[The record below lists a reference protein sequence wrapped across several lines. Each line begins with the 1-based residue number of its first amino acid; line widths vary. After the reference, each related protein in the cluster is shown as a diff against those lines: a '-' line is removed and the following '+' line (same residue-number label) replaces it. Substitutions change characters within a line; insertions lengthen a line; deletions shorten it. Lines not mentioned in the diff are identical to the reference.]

1 MYKQNNREIQP
12 VSPPIAKQRVNGSV
26 MNLPNLLTIIRVA
39 LIPFFIFFFSRPSV
53 QSTTIAAVIFL
64 VASLTDLLDGYLA
77 RRRSEVTQFGKF
89 LDPVADK
96 LLIVSALILL
106 VANGRVP
113 AWIAIVIIGREF
125 AVTAFRAIAASEGV
139 IIAAEGTGKYKMFLQ
154 IVAIIFLIT
163 DLPSPAFHQIGLFL
177 LLISMALAIYSAV
190 QYFVKFGRSVNL
202 MKVK

>member
-1 MYKQNNREIQP
+1 MVRQNNSEIHP
-12 VSPPIAKQRVNGSV
+12 ATPPIVKNQIHGSV
-26 MNLPNLLTIIRVA
+26 MNLPNFLTIIRVV
-39 LIPFFIFFFSRPSV
+39 LIPFFIFFFSIASRGSAM
-53 QSTTIAAVIFL
+53 IAAVIFL

-77 RRRSEVTQFGKF
+77 RRRKEVTQFGKF

-113 AWIAIVIIGREF
+113 AWIAIIIIGREF
-125 AVTAFRAIAASEGV
+125 AVTAFRAIASSEGV

-154 IVAIIFLIT
+154 TVAMIFLIP
-163 DLPSPAFHQIGLFL
+163 DFSSPTFHRIGLSFL
-177 LLISMALAIYSAV
+177 LVATALAIYSAV
-190 QYFVKFGRSVNL
+190 QYFIKFGRQVNL

>member
-1 MYKQNNREIQP
+1 MARQNNSDIHP
-12 VSPPIAKQRVNGSV
+12 ASTPIAKQHINGSV
-26 MNLPNLLTIIRVA
+26 MNLPNILTMIRVV
-39 LIPFFIFFFSRPSV
+39 LIPFFIFFFSRPST
-53 QSTTIAAVIFL
+53 SSAIIAAVIFL
-64 VASLTDLLDGYLA
+64 VASLTDLLDGYFA
-77 RRRSEVTQFGKF
+77 RRRKEVTQFGKF

-125 AVTAFRAIAASEGV
+125 AVTAFRAIASSEGV

-154 IVAIIFLIT
+154 TVAIIFLIT
-163 DLPSPAFHQIGLFL
+163 DLPAFYFHEIGLFL
-177 LLISMALAIYSAV
+177 LLIATALAIYSAG
-190 QYFVKFGRSVNL
+190 QYFIKFGRQVNL

>member
-1 MYKQNNREIQP
+1 MVQNKSDIHPASAPIPKQH
-12 VSPPIAKQRVNGSV
+12 VNGSV
-26 MNLPNLLTIIRVA
+26 MNLPNILTMIRVV
-39 LIPFFIFFFSRPSV
+39 LIPFFIFFFSRPST
-53 QSTTIAAVIFL
+53 SSAIIAAVIFL

-77 RRRSEVTQFGKF
+77 RRRKEVTQFGKF

-96 LLIVSALILL
+96 LLIVAALILL

-125 AVTAFRAIAASEGV
+125 AVTAFRAIASSEGV

-154 IVAIIFLIT
+154 TVAIIFLIT
-163 DLPSPAFHQIGLFL
+163 DLPAFYFHEIGLFL
-177 LLISMALAIYSAV
+177 LLIATALAIYSAG
-190 QYFVKFGRSVNL
+190 QYFIKFGRQVNL

>member
-1 MYKQNNREIQP
+1 MVQNKSDIHPASAPISKQH
-12 VSPPIAKQRVNGSV
+12 VNGSV
-26 MNLPNLLTIIRVA
+26 MNLPNILTMIRVV
-39 LIPFFIFFFSRPSV
+39 LIPFFIFFFSRPST
-53 QSTTIAAVIFL
+53 SSAIIAAVIFL
-64 VASLTDLLDGYLA
+64 VASLTDLLDGYFA
-77 RRRSEVTQFGKF
+77 RRRKEVTQFGKF

-125 AVTAFRAIAASEGV
+125 AVTAFRAIASSEGV

-154 IVAIIFLIT
+154 TVAIIFLIT
-163 DLPSPAFHQIGLFL
+163 DLPAFYFHEIGLFL
-177 LLISMALAIYSAV
+177 LLIATALAIYSAG
-190 QYFVKFGRSVNL
+190 QYFIKFGRQVNL

>member
-1 MYKQNNREIQP
+1 MVRPNNSDVHP
-12 VSPPIAKQRVNGSV
+12 AAPIPKQRIHGSV
-26 MNLPNLLTIIRVA
+26 MNLPNILTIIRVV
-39 LIPFFIFFFSRPSV
+39 LIPFFIFFFSRPSTR
-53 QSTTIAAVIFL
+53 SATIAAVIFL

-77 RRRSEVTQFGKF
+77 RRRKEVTQFGKF

-113 AWIAIVIIGREF
+113 AWIAIVIVGREF
-125 AVTAFRAIAASEGV
+125 AITAFRAIASSEGV

-154 IVAIIFLIT
+154 TVAIIFLII
-163 DLPSPAFHQIGLFL
+163 DLPALYFHRIGLFL
-177 LLISMALAIYSAV
+177 LLIAMALAIYSAG
-190 QYFVKFGRSVNL
+190 QYFIKFGRQVNL

>member
-1 MYKQNNREIQP
+1 MVRQNNSEIHP
-12 VSPPIAKQRVNGSV
+12 ASPPIIKKQIHGSV
-26 MNLPNLLTIIRVA
+26 MNLPNILTIIRVV
-39 LIPFFIFFFSRPSV
+39 LIPFFIFFFSLSSPRSAI
-53 QSTTIAAVIFL
+53 IAAVIFL

-77 RRRSEVTQFGKF
+77 RRRKEVTQFGKF

-113 AWIAIVIIGREF
+113 AWLAIVIIGREF
-125 AVTAFRAIAASEGV
+125 AVTAFRAIASSEGV

-154 IVAIIFLIT
+154 TVAIIFLIP
-163 DLPSPAFHQIGLFL
+163 DFPSPIFHQIGFFL
-177 LLISMALAIYSAV
+177 LLIATALAIYSAC
-190 QYFVKFGRSVNL
+190 QYFIKFGRQVNL